1 MDIVFENGLLRV
13 YGSISPEEE
22 FKFCNEVFELDDG
35 VVVNLDLSDLSFAN
49 GEL

>member
-1 MDIVFENGLLRV
+1 MEIIFENGVLKV

-22 FKFCNEVFELDDG
+22 FKYCDEIFELDDG
-35 VVVNLDLSDLSFAN
+35 VIVELDLSDLSFIN